1 MSIFTTGKAPE
12 SADSHQVLQDVV
24 SLPKNSGF
32 DLCIK
37 VSFAAPWTRQRCS
50 SCAKRE
56 HLEVPLFLSE
66 DHFANDDIGSF
77 GVWATESSSEPVSW
91 YTAACSSQL
100 CGPCALGACR
110 SHPVS
115 PQAHRH
121 RLVHSS
127 CCFPWLS
134 WSFFWKGLAELPKV
148 CNKDRKRPQSP
159 SKTWPESELLNYLL
173 VLYQMIRVSAPK
185 AWNTTSA

>member
-1 MSIFTTGKAPE
+1 MKAAMSIFTTGKAPE

-24 SLPKNSGF
+24 SLPANSGF

-77 GVWATESSSEPVSW
+77 GAWATESSSEPVS
-91 YTAACSSQL
+91 
-100 CGPCALGACR
+100 
-110 SHPVS
+110 
-115 PQAHRH
+115 
-121 RLVHSS
+121 
-127 CCFPWLS
+127 
-134 WSFFWKGLAELPKV
+134 
-148 CNKDRKRPQSP
+148 
-159 SKTWPESELLNYLL
+159 
-173 VLYQMIRVSAPK
+173 
-185 AWNTTSA
+185 